1 MVARGLQSLES
12 EPRNKEII
20 RNEIM
25 RNENKNQLLI
35 LIFKD
40 STLSRL

>member
-1 MVARGLQSLES
+1 MVVRGLQSLES
-12 EPRNKEII
+12 EPRNKEM
-20 RNEIM
+20 M

-40 STLSRL
+40 STRLPCL